1 MLDVALVQETQRAS
15 VVETRPGRVQ
25 YPMPEWAKP
34 VTPQCVVQ
42 EAGRQSLE
50 VVKVL
55 AVMKAEGGRLGE
67 YSPNGNGS
75 YDIGPMQVNTIH
87 LPELSRMYAIPEA
100 AVSTLLAYDGCFN
113 VAVGAWL
120 LRKRTNE
127 AAGDFWYGIGRYHS
141 AAKPDRNRYILRVH
155 RIMVGMVNAKKNSA
169 RKGVQRRPL
178 LVAVHGAERH
188 GNLDRV
194 MKD

>member
-1 MLDVALVQETQRAS
+1 MLDIALIQEAQRAS
-15 VVETRPGRVQ
+15 IVETRPGRTQ
-25 YPMPEWAKP
+25 YAMPEWAKP
-34 VTPQCVVQ
+34 VTPQCVAQ

-67 YSPNGNGS
+67 YSPNTNGS

-87 LPELSRMYAIPEA
+87 LPELSKIYGIPDE
-100 AVSTLLAYDGCFN
+100 AVSRLLAYNGCFN

-141 AAKPDRNRYILRVH
+141 AAKPARNRYILRVH
-155 RIMVGMVNAKKNSA
+155 RIMVGLLNARKNA
-169 RKGVQRRPL
+169 NRKGVALAQGPQRT
-178 LVAVHGAERH
+178 E
-188 GNLDRV
+188 
-194 MKD
+194 

>member
-1 MLDVALVQETQRAS
+1 
-15 VVETRPGRVQ
+15 
-25 YPMPEWAKP
+25 
-34 VTPQCVVQ
+34 
-42 EAGRQSLE
+42 
-50 VVKVL
+50 
-55 AVMKAEGGRLGE
+55 
-67 YSPNGNGS
+67 
-75 YDIGPMQVNTIH
+75 
-87 LPELSRMYAIPEA
+87 MYGIPEA

-188 GNLDRV
+188 RNLDRV

>member
-1 MLDVALVQETQRAS
+1 MLDAALIQETQRAS
-15 VVETRPGRVQ
+15 VVETRPARVQ
-25 YPMPEWAKP
+25 DAMPGWAKP

-67 YSPNGNGS
+67 YSPNANGS

-87 LPELSRMYAIPEA
+87 LPELSKTYGIPQA
-100 AVSTLLAYDGCFN
+100 AVSRLLAYNGCFN
-113 VAVGAWL
+113 VAIGAWL
-120 LRKRTNE
+120 LRKKTNE

-141 AAKPDRNRYILRVH
+141 TAKPDRNRYILRVH
-155 RIMVGMVNAKKNSA
+155 RIMVSMVNAKNSA
-169 RKGVQRRPL
+169 RKGVASAP
-178 LVAVHGAERH
+178 AT
-188 GNLDRV
+188 N
-194 MKD
+194 